1 MFPKR
6 PFLKGDPW
14 YNKSPLDWTSWPDRT
29 FIKEVL
35 PELVDTWNNE
45 KLPLLETVW
54 EQSFRDYFSNRQT
67 QEKTKK
73 YQSIYD
79 SKLDEMIIKF
89 IKYIKDNNYGEI
101 DIKNKS
107 INITYYDGSRPYI

>member
-1 MFPKR
+1 MEDLVFHES
-6 PFLKGDPW
+6 LKIAEW
-14 YNKSPLDWTSWPDRT
+14 
-29 FIKEVL
+29 
-35 PELVDTWNNE
+35 
-45 KLPLLETVW
+45 
-54 EQSFRDYFSNRQT
+54 
-67 QEKTKK
+67 KTKK

-107 INITYYDGSRPYI
+107 INITYIDGSRSSAE